1 MKRPFPHALRIMHVV
16 GTAVGGSWFF
26 DQATTLRDRGHE
38 LLAVLP
44 ADGPLS
50 QRLRDAGFQ
59 VAIVPFKGSSVRDIA
74 RTIKAQYTL
83 IRLVRKFRPDLIH
96 NHLFKAVI
104 MGRIAGFVGRAPAV
118 VSQMPGYVHLDSRLL
133 YSLDRATLW
142 IDDVVIGSCS
152 YIAERYAE
160 IGAKHV
166 AVSYYGCDVHRIDPL
181 ISGNKF
187 REEFGVTPDAPTIG
201 MVAYM
206 YPSNI
211 PKYRD
216 IGMKGHEVFID
227 AASVLKDKYPAAR
240 FFVVG
245 DDLWGIGAYRRQ
257 LEERAT
263 RLGLGD
269 RMHFTGN
276 RTDIPSVMAAMDVL
290 VNPSLSESASYTMI
304 EALLMERGVV
314 ATNVGG
320 LPDTIQDGE
329 SGLLV
334 PPRDHMAL
342 ADAISYLI
350 ENPSERARMG
360 KLGRQRVL
368 ARFDIQNTV
377 DSLEAIYADV
387 LRRVANNKA
396 PFEISSR

>member
-1 MKRPFPHALRIMHVV
+1 MKRPAPQALRIMHIV

-26 DQATTLRDRGHE
+26 DQATTLRARGHE

-44 ADGPLS
+44 AEGLLS
-50 QRLRDAGFQ
+50 QRLRESGIQ
-59 VAIVPFKGSSVRDIA
+59 VAIVPFKGSSIRDIP
-74 RTIKAQYTL
+74 RTAKAQYSL
-83 IRLVRKFRPDLIH
+83 IRLVRTFHPDLIH

-118 VSQMPGYVHLDSRLL
+118 VSQMPGSVHLDSRLL
-133 YSLDRATLW
+133 YSFDRATLW
-142 IDDVVIGSCS
+142 IDDVVIGSCN

-160 IGAKHV
+160 IGANHV
-166 AVSYYGCDVHRIDPL
+166 AVSYYGCDVHRIDPTT
-181 ISGNKF
+181 SGQEF
-187 REEFGVTPDAPTIG
+187 RDEFGVPPEAPTIG

-211 PKYRD
+211 PKFRD
-216 IGMKGHEVFID
+216 VGMKGHEVFID
-227 AASVLKDKYPAAR
+227 AASVLKDKYPSAR

-257 LEERAT
+257 LEERAA
-263 RLGLGD
+263 RLGLSD

-304 EALLMERGVV
+304 ETLLMERGAV

-320 LPDTIQDGE
+320 LPDTVQDGE
-329 SGLLV
+329 TGLLV
-334 PPRDHMAL
+334 PPRDHLAL
-342 ADAISYLI
+342 AEAISHLVD
-350 ENPSERARMG
+350 NPGERARMG

-368 ARFDIQNTV
+368 VRFDIQNTV

-387 LRRVANNKA
+387 LCRRKSDNSKL
-396 PFEISSR
+396 